1 MSSLDALFDRL
12 HQSAFRR
19 QFKLGLKEQAYLR
32 EKGLPLVIQHAGE
45 IVANRLAA
53 ALPARDGKQTPF
65 RGHPVFIAQH
75 ATGCC
80 CRGCLEE
87 WHGIAKGNA
96 LTADQQ
102 AYIVRVL
109 ARWLELEAAN
119 LPPVAESGAGSATTS
134 KPKPKSKRNT
144 DKHLGQLPIV
154 FPDEAE

>member
-12 HQSAFRR
+12 QQSAFRR

-32 EKGLPLVIQHAGE
+32 EKGMPLVMQHAEE

-75 ATGCC
+75 ATACC

-87 WHGIAKGNA
+87 WHGIAKGRA

-109 ARWLELEAAN
+109 ARWLELEAGN
-119 LPPVAESGAGSATTS
+119 LPAVAASGIRPAAVT
-134 KPKPKSKRNT
+134 KPKRNT

>member
-1 MSSLDALFDRL
+1 MSSLDALFNRL
-12 HQSAFRR
+12 QQSAFRR
-19 QFKLGLKEQAYLR
+19 QFKLGLKEQIYLR
-32 EKGLPLVIQHAGE
+32 DKGLPLVMQHAGE
-45 IVANRLAA
+45 IVLNRLAA

-75 ATGCC
+75 ATACC

-87 WHGIAKGNA
+87 WHGIAKGRA

-109 ARWLELEAAN
+109 AHWLEHEAAN
-119 LPPVAESGAGSATTS
+119 LPPVAESGTRLSTRA
-134 KPKPKSKRNT
+134 KPKRNT
-144 DKHLGQLPIV
+144 DKHLGQLPIL

>member
-12 HQSAFRR
+12 QQSAFRR
-19 QFKLGLKEQAYLR
+19 QFRLGVKEQAYLR
-32 EKGLPLVIQHAGE
+32 DKGLPLVMQHAEE

-75 ATGCC
+75 ATACC

-87 WHGIAKGNA
+87 WHGIARGRA
-96 LTADQQ
+96 LSAEQQ
-102 AYIVRVL
+102 AYIVEVL
-109 ARWLELEAAN
+109 AHWLGQQAEKLPSLAA
-119 LPPVAESGAGSATTS
+119 SGARLAARSR
-134 KPKPKSKRNT
+134 PKKNT

-154 FPDEAE
+154 FADEAE